1 MTRPKR
7 ADPSRP
13 ERPTSPPVRPVPA
26 ILERNLERYPWARL
40 SENKGSLDELQL
52 LLDAAGEEGRAWIVT
67 ASEAARLP
75 GPFEADLY
83 VALCQLY
90 NERIPRERRATDRT
104 ITASFREVLALMGR
118 ERGGSQYAAVREGL
132 ERLADARVRAVQTW
146 RVGELVA
153 REERFS
159 IIQAVTYEH
168 RRGEEQDNSRVTVMF
183 SEPVAASIAAGN
195 IRVLDT
201 ATYVALDTPTAKR
214 LYRYLDQRRWQ
225 GPVQRRSLTLPLQE
239 LVQRVPIDRTSPSH
253 VRRTLDP
260 AHEELIASGYLTRA
274 AYEERPVEGKRRK
287 VVWVS
292 YTFAHAEGRADAG
305 RGTSGSP
312 SVASD
317 EARRRLAQAI
327 GLDPIAAARAPVSD
341 LAWWVHEIERTLG
354 DRRSS
359 GFYKQVV
366 EAFANA
372 NALDALEFVLRGV
385 ARDGVGMGAKA
396 LGSAFT
402 ARVKARV
409 RELGISL
416 PGAVPGATGV
426 KRVAGVTA
434 VGALLPGFEDA
445 AVGPSDAD
453 EGRRGRA

>member
-7 ADPSRP
+7 ADTSGL
-13 ERPTSPPVRPVPA
+13 ERPAPPPARPVPA

-104 ITASFREVLALMGR
+104 ITASFREILALMGR

-225 GPVQRRSLTLPLQE
+225 GLVQRRSLTLPLQE

-274 AYEERPVEGKRRK
+274 VYEERPVEGKRRK

-292 YTFAHAEGRADAG
+292 YTFATVEGRADAT
-305 RGTSGSP
+305 RGTPGPP
-312 SVASD
+312 SIEFD
-317 EARRRLAQAI
+317 EGRRRLAEAI
-327 GLDPIAAARAPVSD
+327 GLDPTAVRAPVSD

-354 DRRSS
+354 DRQSS

-366 EAFANA
+366 ETFAGA

-385 ARDGVGMGAKA
+385 ARDGAGMPPKA

-409 RELGISL
+409 RELGIDL
-416 PGAVPGATGV
+416 PGPAAGAGRGA
-426 KRVAGVTA
+426 KRGAGMAAIGT
-434 VGALLPGFEDA
+434 LLPLDGGD
-445 AVGPSDAD
+445 PDKKP
-453 EGRRGRA
+453 

>member
-1 MTRPKR
+1 MS
-7 ADPSRP
+7 AP
-13 ERPTSPPVRPVPA
+13 ERDNTPEARRPANAAPKAVPA

-40 SENKGSLDELQL
+40 SENKGSLDELRL

-90 NERIPRERRATDRT
+90 NEQIPREQRTTERT
-104 ITASFREVLALMGR
+104 ITASFREILTLMGR

-183 SEPVAASIAAGN
+183 SEPVASSIAAGN

-201 ATYVALDTPTAKR
+201 ATYVSLDTPTAKR

-253 VRRTLDP
+253 VRRTLEP

-274 AYEERPVEGKRRK
+274 VYEERPVQGKRRK
-287 VVWVS
+287 VLWVS
-292 YTFAHAEGRADAG
+292 YAFADVGGRASSERDTPHA
-305 RGTSGSP
+305 SSVPP
-312 SVASD
+312 SD
-317 EARRRLAQAI
+317 ARRRLAATL
-327 GLDPIAAARAPVSD
+327 GLDPAAAVRPPMSD
-341 LAWWVHEIERTLG
+341 LAWWVREIEQTLG

-366 EAFANA
+366 EAFATA
-372 NALDALEFVLRGV
+372 NALDALESDHHSGCECSTVGLIANIRAWWVKGRQKAPRSLQPAGGGG
-385 ARDGVGMGAKA
+385 ARRSSGH
-396 LGSAFT
+396 
-402 ARVKARV
+402 
-409 RELGISL
+409 
-416 PGAVPGATGV
+416 
-426 KRVAGVTA
+426 
-434 VGALLPGFEDA
+434 
-445 AVGPSDAD
+445 GPS
-453 EGRRGRA
+453 EIC